1 VSTVALSLAPRP
13 RVFNPWIV
21 AAAVVVPTF
30 MEILDTTIANV
41 SLRYIAGGLS
51 ASATDSEWV
60 ITSYLAAN
68 AIILPISGWLSLR
81 LGRRNYFVM
90 SIILFT
96 VSSGL
101 CGIATSL
108 PQLIFFRVLQGL
120 GGGGLQPS
128 SQSILLDT
136 FPPEKQ
142 GAAMTAYAIAGLM
155 APVFGPTVGG
165 WITDNYSWRWIFYLN
180 IPFGTLGAIACYR
193 VAGDPQYL
201 RDLRAQGK
209 KNPHRFDFLGLAMLV
224 VAMVCWE
231 VTLSKGQEWDWF
243 GDPFW
248 RVQTLAT
255 LFVLALGGLL
265 IWELRR
271 PAPVVNFRPLKER
284 NFAICS
290 MIIFC
295 AYGVLY
301 GASVSLPALLQTL
314 FGYDALQSGLVL
326 SPAGLFALITLPLVG
341 FLLGRQLDAR
351 YLIAVGLATMASGA
365 YWMSRMNLEI
375 SPIYIILPRV
385 VLIVGLSFIFAP
397 LNVAA
402 YRYMPMA
409 LRGAAVGLFSLLR
422 NEGGSVG
429 TSLAQVVQE
438 RRVQFHALRLGE
450 FLDPFSTAATSF
462 VHNTQAYFLQQTG
475 DPALSR
481 QMAFKSLADLR
492 DSQASA
498 LAYFD
503 CFWAF
508 AVVGVALIFL
518 VPFMKRSVAEKGQH
532 LAAE

>member
-1 VSTVALSLAPRP
+1 M
-13 RVFNPWIV
+13 FNPWVV

-68 AIILPISGWLSLR
+68 AVILPISGWISTR

-101 CGIATSL
+101 CGLATSL
-108 PQLIFFRVLQGL
+108 PQLVFFRVLQGL

-128 SQSILLDT
+128 SQAILLDT

-180 IPFGTLGAIACYR
+180 IPIGAIGAIACYR

-201 RDLRAQGK
+201 RELREAGK
-209 KNPHRFDFLGLAMLV
+209 RNPQRFDFLGLLMLV

-248 RVQTLAT
+248 RVQTLVI
-255 LFVLALGGLL
+255 LFVVALGGLL
-265 IWELRR
+265 FWELRNV
-271 PAPVVNFRPLKER
+271 APVVNFRPLAER
-284 NFAICS
+284 NFWICS
-290 MIIFC
+290 LIIFC

-301 GASVSLPALLQTL
+301 GASTSLPALLQTL

-326 SPAGLFALITLPLVG
+326 SPAGLFALVTLPLVG

-351 YLIAVGLATMASGA
+351 WLIVLGLATMASGA
-365 YWMSRMNLEI
+365 I
-375 SPIYIILPRV
+375 
-385 VLIVGLSFIFAP
+385 GC
-397 LNVAA
+397 
-402 YRYMPMA
+402 
-409 LRGAAVGLFSLLR
+409 RG
-422 NEGGSVG
+422 
-429 TSLAQVVQE
+429 
-438 RRVQFHALRLGE
+438 
-450 FLDPFSTAATSF
+450 
-462 VHNTQAYFLQQTG
+462 
-475 DPALSR
+475 
-481 QMAFKSLADLR
+481 
-492 DSQASA
+492 
-498 LAYFD
+498 
-503 CFWAF
+503 
-508 AVVGVALIFL
+508 
-518 VPFMKRSVAEKGQH
+518 
-532 LAAE
+532 